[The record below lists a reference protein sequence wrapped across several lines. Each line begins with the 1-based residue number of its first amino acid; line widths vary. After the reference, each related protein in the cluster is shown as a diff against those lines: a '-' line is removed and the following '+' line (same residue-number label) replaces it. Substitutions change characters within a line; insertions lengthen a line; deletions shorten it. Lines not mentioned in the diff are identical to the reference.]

1 MSISLQVW
9 FQNRRAKFR
18 RNERCSM
25 SSSSSSMA
33 ISTQI
38 VSPAMR
44 HQRKPKECQRPMAY
58 PGDIPPSNCPLG
70 LTNLDILASG
80 PNKMNYAYDNSPGA
94 IPTAGKFN
102 PCSYLSTSYGVPNY
116 NNFNLFRY
124 KAPPSACGNYPY
136 SSNWYVAGGS
146 KIRKRVFW
154 REYFFKMFIL

>member
-1 MSISLQVW
+1 MIFILANSVKHLYRFSTFNFNLFQVW

-25 SSSSSSMA
+25 SSSSLA
-33 ISTQI
+33 IPTQI

-44 HQRKPKECQRPMAY
+44 HQRKPKECQRPMTY
-58 PGDIPPSNCPLG
+58 PSDMPS
-70 LTNLDILASG
+70 TNLDLLAPG
-80 PNKMNYAYDNSPGA
+80 PTKINYTYDNSAGA
-94 IPTAGKFN
+94 IPSAAKFN

-136 SSNWYVAGGS
+136 SSN
-146 KIRKRVFW
+146 
-154 REYFFKMFIL
+154 